1 MPTKSSTKRSGAG
14 PEPKAPPDRAGGSLD
29 AYRKKRDPAATNE
42 PFAAERIASGR
53 ETHSGSFVVHLHDA
67 RRRHWDVRLQIGG
80 SLHSFAVPRGPSLDP
95 REKRL
100 AVETEDHPIEYL
112 EFEEIIPEGN
122 YGAGAMICWD
132 LGRVRFLE
140 PAEEG
145 LQKGKLDFVLHGY
158 KLGGRY
164 ALVKTGDRAGRRSE
178 EKNHWLLFKKTDA
191 YSSETRDIL
200 EEAPESVLSGLT
212 VEQLASRKEIAAAL
226 QEDAA
231 GLGAPVGDVPTRKI
245 VPMLCSTETARLD
258 DPKRLY
264 ELKLDGVRLLSDK
277 RGTDVALVYRSQ
289 RLMTA
294 SYPEVARA
302 VRALALD
309 RVVLDGEVVAFDD
322 QGRPSFQRLGRRMH
336 LTRPLDVAHAASE
349 VPVVYVVF
357 DVLQVGDRDVR
368 KLPLSAR
375 KELLAKI
382 APKRGVIRLLDHL
395 EGSGEPLSELCNV
408 MGLEGLVAKS
418 LASPYR
424 SGPERTSDWVKIKRP
439 RDEDFVITAWVEGN
453 GGRKSFGAIEVSS
466 LQDGQWKL
474 RSRVGSGFDG
484 AMIEKIMGM
493 LAPLEVSEPTSVG
506 EPIRGGGKRHHVTP
520 HYVVSVSFNGW
531 TGDAG
536 LRHPVFHGFRPD
548 IEPEACTAAP
558 PPVLEDE
565 AGDIAPEPPPE
576 GVGGRDP
583 SKIDARPAARSSG
596 KGEARRTKVKVSN
609 LTKVFWPDEGYTKG
623 ELIEYY
629 QTIAPAI
636 LPFLKD
642 RPIVL
647 VRYPDGIKGKSFYQW
662 NVPEGTPPWMRTL
675 HLLDDEGNS
684 RKHTFIVDDV
694 DGLTHIANL
703 GCIPIHVLPYRSA
716 SVTECDYF
724 VVDFDIGPRSF
735 SDAVTLALS
744 LREILT
750 DLGLLGFPKTSGQS
764 GFHVLV
770 PLGPG
775 VSFDVAKVLCDL
787 VGRVLQGRHPDL
799 ATMGRRIEG
808 RGDRVF
814 VDIGQTGRSR
824 TIVAPYSVRAHPG
837 ATVSMPLH
845 WEEVHR
851 ALDPRE
857 FSMFTAPLRVA
868 ERGVAFEGFFE
879 ARPDVAAVVEKLG
892 QKLGVPG

>member
-1 MPTKSSTKRSGAG
+1 MPTKSSTKRSGKG
-14 PEPKAPPDRAGGSLD
+14 PEAQAPPDATGGSLD

-42 PFAAERIASGR
+42 PFAAERIASGK
-53 ETHSGSFVVHLHDA
+53 ETHTGSFVVHLHDA

-122 YGAGAMICWD
+122 YGAGAMIAWD
-132 LGRVRFLE
+132 LGRVQFLE

-145 LQKGKLDFVLHGY
+145 LRKGKLDFVLYGY
-158 KLGGRY
+158 KLGGRF
-164 ALVKTGDRAGRRSE
+164 ALVRTGDRAGRSKE
-178 EKNHWLLFKKTDA
+178 EKNHWLFFKKADA
-191 YSSETRDIL
+191 FSSETRDIL
-200 EEAPESVLSGLT
+200 VDAPESVLSGLT
-212 VEQLASRKEIAAAL
+212 VEQLASREEIANAL
-226 QEDAA
+226 EREAERM
-231 GLGAPVGDVPTRKI
+231 GAPAGDVQARKL
-245 VPMLCSTETARLD
+245 VPMLCSTDGARLD

-264 ELKLDGVRLLSDK
+264 ELKLDGVRLLADK
-277 RGTDVALVYRSQ
+277 RGTDVSLVYRSQ
-289 RLMTA
+289 RIMTA

-302 VRALALD
+302 MRALPLE

-336 LTRPLDVAHAASE
+336 LTRPLDVAHAAGE
-349 VPVVYVVF
+349 VPVVYVAF
-357 DVLQVGDRDVR
+357 DVLQVEGRDVR

-382 APKRGVIRLLDHL
+382 APRRGIIRLLEHL
-395 EGSGEPLSELCNV
+395 EGDGKPLSDLCEA
-408 MGLEGLVAKS
+408 MGLEGLVAKT

-424 SGPERTSDWVKIKRP
+424 AGPERSADWVKIKRP
-439 RDEDFVITAWVEGN
+439 RAEDFVVTGWVEGN
-453 GGRKSFGAIEVSS
+453 GGRKSFGAIEVSTY
-466 LQDGQWKL
+466 QDGELRL

-484 AMIEKIMGM
+484 SMIQKITGL
-493 LAPLEVSEPTSVG
+493 LAPLEVAGATSVG
-506 EPIRGGGKRHHVTP
+506 EPIRGSGRWRGAGGKRHHTKP
-520 HYVVSVSFNGW
+520 EIVVSVTFSGW
-531 TGDAG
+531 TEDAG
-536 LRHPVFHGFRPD
+536 LRHPVFHGLRQD
-548 IEPEACTAAP
+548 IPPEACTAAP
-558 PPVLEDE
+558 P
-565 AGDIAPEPPPE
+565 ASGDGEERDALPEPPAAAPISAKPE
-576 GVGGRDP
+576 
-583 SKIDARPAARSSG
+583 APA
-596 KGEARRTKVKVSN
+596 GEREGRRTKVKLSN
-609 LTKVFWPDEGYTKG
+609 LNKVFWPDEGYTKG

-629 QTIAPAI
+629 RAIAPAMM
-636 LPFLKD
+636 PFLRD

-662 NVPEGTPPWMRTL
+662 NVPEGTPSWMRTL

-694 DGLTHIANL
+694 DGLTHIANM

-735 SDAVTLALS
+735 SDAVTLAFS

-775 VSFDVAKVLCDL
+775 ISFDVAKVLCDL
-787 VGRVLQGRHPDL
+787 VGRVLQARHPEL

-814 VDIGQTGRSR
+814 VDVGQTGRSR

-837 ATVSMPLH
+837 ATVSMPLR
-845 WEEVHR
+845 WEDVHR

-868 ERGVAFEGFFE
+868 ERGAAFEGFFD

-892 QKLGVPG
+892 QKLGVEG